1 MYFALGTFKYAM
13 GRSEFNFWANKNKRS
28 RKSAG
33 LLDEI
38 TLDSDFCHFFFFR
51 NVSLEDYTH
60 TFVDHLINILEGGAD
75 DKEEER
81 MAGNEKDEER
91 MEENEK
97 EEVTMEVEEAQIEK
111 EKDCEEMKDLAQ
123 TAEIDEDGKKNEITA
138 ENSAKPIENGV
149 NGEEPVNGKEE
160 DNEKKT
166 NENEENKI
174 ETVEPTKQ
182 DLELANQNEIQKN
195 VSENE
200 EIDFEGIR
208 SLSADGIDISF
219 LENLQTAYEAR
230 NLPKPAAT
238 VNERLQLTAE
248 LLENL
253 KNCQSSRLAVCPASN
268 LNQVLS
274 PSELEMRLAG
284 QVLDNL
290 TTILQHTEPGQV
302 VNVASIRQA
311 MGVNF
316 SSSTVEN
323 S

>member
-1 MYFALGTFKYAM
+1 M
-13 GRSEFNFWANKNKRS
+13 
-28 RKSAG
+28 
-33 LLDEI
+33 
-38 TLDSDFCHFFFFR
+38 
-51 NVSLEDYTH
+51 EDYTH

-81 MAGNEKDEER
+81 MKGNEKDEE
-91 MEENEK
+91 
-97 EEVTMEVEEAQIEK
+97 TMEVEEAQNEK
-111 EKDCEEMKDLAQ
+111 ENDCEEMKDLAQ
-123 TAEIDEDGKKNEITA
+123 SADIGEDDKKKEITV
-138 ENSAKPIENGV
+138 ENSEKPIENGV
-149 NGEEPVNGKEE
+149 HGEEPVNGKEK
-160 DNEKKT
+160 D
-166 NENEENKI
+166 NENEENKN
-174 ETVEPTKQ
+174 EKVEATKQ
-182 DLELANQNEIQKN
+182 DLELANPNESQKN

-219 LENLQTAYEAR
+219 LENLQSAYEAR
-230 NLPKPAAT
+230 NQQKPAVT
-238 VNERLQLTAE
+238 VDERLQLTAE
-248 LLENL
+248 LLESL

-274 PSELEMRLAG
+274 PSEVEMRLAG

-290 TTILQHTEPGQV
+290 TSILQYTEPGQV

-316 SSSTVEN
+316 SSGTVEN